1 MSLALDILFI
11 PSKLFLQVG
20 FENCVVEMSGESEEE
35 ENSSPSSDDDDGDD
49 DGAALDSSVLGTKDY
64 WDSAYRKELSN
75 FTEIGDEGTVW
86 FGRDAQRR
94 VGKWLGDQKLDK
106 ENG

>member
-1 MSLALDILFI
+1 MSR
-11 PSKLFLQVG
+11 
-20 FENCVVEMSGESEEE
+20 ESEEE
-35 ENSSPSSDDDDGDD
+35 ENSSLSSDDDDDED

-64 WDSAYRKELSN
+64 WDSAYQKELSN

-94 VGKWLGDQKLDK
+94 VGKWLADQKFDK
-106 ENG
+106 ENR